1 MKNQP
6 RNPDPNLASA
16 AWQDVLARGLQVFAY
31 YHWWLLVKSNP
42 LFAKD
47 SNCITI
53 KNAALESSL
62 MSIRDLDDFFTSSP
76 SARPDDLIASDYG
89 FPVGKNFL
97 AAPER
102 EAINKKLAHLTY
114 RATHELHRDPLR
126 QNPRTWNNVEMVNRS
141 ISRLLEFLDH
151 LKSSFFAENAEQIGM
166 ICSARDLIQITMKN
180 INGIAQEE
188 MDFIA

>member
-1 MKNQP
+1 
-6 RNPDPNLASA
+6 
-16 AWQDVLARGLQVFAY
+16 
-31 YHWWLLVKSNP
+31 
-42 LFAKD
+42 
-47 SNCITI
+47 
-53 KNAALESSL
+53 

-76 SARPDDLIASDYG
+76 NARPDDLMASDYG

-97 AAPER
+97 TAPER

-126 QNPRTWNNVEMVNRS
+126 QNPRTWNNAEMVNRS

-166 ICSARDLIQITMKN
+166 ICSARDLIQITLKN

-188 MDFIA
+188 MDFTA